1 MINLTKLDKKL
12 STKTFNVWVYENK
25 YKCDLEN
32 YYIVL
37 NVIKRDKEAINIYL
51 EKEISIS
58 KNTKYKHLTKFI
70 NSFKKEFKKQWLNK
84 NQGWFNIYT
93 LID

>member
-25 YKCDLEN
+25 YNCDLKS

-37 NVIKRDKEAINIYL
+37 NVIKRDKEGINIYL
-51 EKEISIS
+51 EKETSIS

-70 NSFKKEFKKQWLNK
+70 NSFKKDFKKQWLNK
-84 NQGWFNIYT
+84 NKDWFNIYT